1 MGKLDKTYVI
11 TSLPWAKKTLGIA
24 FHERAQPLP
33 PSEGVSPSASIEFTR
48 LSSLNHDD
56 KPRFHPV

>member
-11 TSLPWAKKTLGIA
+11 TSLHWAKKTLDMA
-24 FHERAQPLP
+24 FQERAQPLP
-33 PSEGVSPSASIEFTR
+33 PSQGVSPSASTEFIR